1 MNFFWVNVGTSFK
14 EIKEYNFLWAP
25 QFGTKKNGTKYVSK
39 GWETVKEVK
48 KGDLI
53 FCHKDGEVIYL
64 ATAITNAYES
74 PRPESRTFKEWKHDG
89 TQIDVDLY
97 IFDRPIPVDNFR
109 SIFIAHYNKHCE
121 PIVFNSNGACH
132 QNYMSK
138 IPQDA
143 AKMIATFI
151 NEDVF
156 LDFKDKNSS
165 LIAPKGSNKEVMIQ
179 ARIGQGRYR
188 KSLLKLWGNKCAVT
202 GVGDSEL
209 LIASHIVAWTISS
222 PKEKVDPYNGFP
234 LTPNLDKLFDLGLIS
249 FDDNGQILVKKK
261 IEKSL
266 KKLNLSK
273 ELKLRHV
280 FEQNIR
286 YLKKHRELFK
296 FD

>member
-1 MNFFWVNVGTSFK
+1 
-14 EIKEYNFLWAP
+14 
-25 QFGTKKNGTKYVSK
+25 
-39 GWETVKEVK
+39 
-48 KGDLI
+48 
-53 FCHKDGEVIYL
+53 
-64 ATAITNAYES
+64 
-74 PRPESRTFKEWKHDG
+74 
-89 TQIDVDLY
+89 
-97 IFDRPIPVDNFR
+97 
-109 SIFIAHYNKHCE
+109 
-121 PIVFNSNGACH
+121 
-132 QNYMSK
+132 
-138 IPQDA
+138 
-143 AKMIATFI
+143 
-151 NEDVF
+151 
-156 LDFKDKNSS
+156 
-165 LIAPKGSNKEVMIQ
+165 MIQ

-266 KKLNLSK
+266 KILNLSK